1 MISCPI
7 YMKSFDKIAN
17 FLAENTKK
25 GDVVITMGAGDIF
38 KIGEKLLR
46 N

>member
-17 FLAENTKK
+17 FLAGNTKK

-38 KIGEKLLR
+38 KVGESMII
-46 N
+46 